1 MTSYFEGEGCREKAE
16 SFAAENKGTITD
28 VSYTTHA
35 MPDSFWDGIRTSPSP
50 VAQAIREWASRYYGG
65 NLESA
70 WSDATEGSVPGVRSD
85 FCAAM
90 DEKLRTPKR
99 VARYMVEYGESEPK
113 PEFRSY
119 SIDAG
124 DVGNEDGAWGSST
137 SDGWR
142 VD

>member
-1 MTSYFEGEGCREKAE
+1 MTSYFEGANAVADSKA
-16 SFAAENKGTITD
+16 FATKVGGVVTD
-28 VSYTTHA
+28 VTCTVYA
-35 MPDSFWDGIRTSPSP
+35 MPDSFWEGIRTSQSP
-50 VAQAIREWASRYYGG
+50 VAQAIREWAGRYYGG

-70 WSDATEGSVPGVRSD
+70 WSDATDGSVPGVRSD

-90 DEKLRTPKR
+90 DQKMRTPKQ